1 MSTDERKVIFDNLIN
16 IADSI
21 SEMFGKNCE
30 VAVHDLRT
38 PEKSLIH
45 IAGDIT
51 HRQIGAPITDLV
63 LKVLKKNKD
72 KAKDMIGYKS
82 VTKDGRI
89 LRSTTS
95 FIRDKKG
102 KIIGAFCVNFDITEF
117 IGTYNVFKDLLE
129 KGSEYDRNETFAKN
143 LNETIETLTQE
154 AILSFGKQPS
164 SFLPEEKIKFV
175 AFLEEKGA
183 FLIKGSVEYVA
194 SILGLSKFTI
204 YSYLQKVRSST
215 NSDDD

>member
-1 MSTDERKVIFDNLIN
+1 MTAEERNAIFGNLIS
-16 IADSI
+16 IADTI
-21 SEMFGKNCE
+21 SEMFGRNCE

-51 HRQIGAPITDLV
+51 HRKSGAPITDLV
-63 LKVLKKNKD
+63 LNALKKYKD
-72 KAKDMIGYKS
+72 NAKNIVGYRS
-82 VTKDGRI
+82 ITKDGRI
-89 LRSTTS
+89 LRSSTS
-95 FIRDKKG
+95 FVRDKKG

-117 IGTYNVFKDLLE
+117 LGTYNVFKDLLE
-129 KGSEYDRNETFAKN
+129 KGSEDERNETFAKN

-154 AILSFGKQPS
+154 AIISFGKQPS
-164 SFLPEEKIKFV
+164 SFTSDEKIKFV
-175 AFLEEKGA
+175 SYLDEKGA

-204 YSYLQKVRSST
+204 YSYLQKVRS
-215 NSDDD
+215 NINPNDV

>member
-1 MSTDERKVIFDNLIN
+1 MSIDERKVIFDNLIN

-21 SEMFGKNCE
+21 CEMFGKNCE

-38 PEKSLIH
+38 PERSLIH

-51 HRQIGAPITDLV
+51 HRQTGAPITDLV
-63 LKVLKKNKD
+63 LKVLKKSKD
-72 KAKDMIGYKS
+72 KAKDMVGYKS

-102 KIIGAFCVNFDITEF
+102 KIIGAFCVNFDVTEF

-129 KGSEYDRNETFAKN
+129 KGSEYDKNETFAKN

-154 AILSFGKQPS
+154 AILFFGKQPS
-164 SFLPEEKIKFV
+164 SFSPEEKIKFV
-175 AFLEEKGA
+175 SYLDEKGA

-194 SILGLSKFTI
+194 SILGLSKFTV
-204 YSYLQKVRSST
+204 YSYLQKVRSSS
-215 NSDDD
+215 NSNDD